1 MGPAGADPA
10 QSKKR
15 ETEAIAQT
23 LLCYGLPSWT
33 VTDSSTKRLRRR
45 VLGVGC
51 KRAASLQE
59 EGEMRFRVVVGIG
72 VLFAGAL
79 LLPSTAEAQGG
90 TISGLVSDSTGGILS
105 GVTVEAT
112 SPVMIERT
120 LTAITDGSGRYTIVN
135 LRPG

>member
-1 MGPAGADPA
+1 
-10 QSKKR
+10 
-15 ETEAIAQT
+15 
-23 LLCYGLPSWT
+23 
-33 VTDSSTKRLRRR
+33 
-45 VLGVGC
+45 
-51 KRAASLQE
+51 
-59 EGEMRFRVVVGIG
+59 MRFRVVVGIG

-135 LRPG
+135 LRPGAYAITFSLQGFNKLVRGGIQLTGESAIQVNVQM